1 MYVVRTY
8 TDKTYPNLLSP
19 FNTLPKA
26 GFEPLSIIIVASP
39 GGHWCDSLHHIGQI
53 IILIVY
59 ALRY

>member
-19 FNTLPKA
+19 FNTLPKQDSNHY
-26 GFEPLSIIIVASP
+26 PSSSLPPQVD
-39 GGHWCDSLHHIGQI
+39 WCDSLHHIGQI
-53 IILIVY
+53 IILILY

>member
-39 GGHWCDSLHHIGQI
+39 GGGVTVCTTLDK
-53 IILIVY
+53 
-59 ALRY
+59 

>member
-8 TDKTYPNLLSP
+8 TDRTYPNLLSP

-39 GGHWCDSLHHIGQI
+39 GGHSLHHIGQI
-53 IILIVY
+53 IILILY